1 MATIRILGVQ
11 VVSMD
16 LVKRKKQL
24 RARTTVKITREING
38 VVSAK
43 VYENLRLQETKK
55 PGFTLKCRE
64 RRNRLGKPRD
74 DKGQISKDLL
84 DMLLPHVLREYI
96 RKSGRNLDFST
107 QRNMVTGWE
116 NVYRVEEQK

>member
-1 MATIRILGVQ
+1 MATIRILDVEILN
-11 VVSMD
+11 MD

-24 RARTTVKITREING
+24 RAKATVKITREING
-38 VVSAK
+38 VVSEK
-43 VYENLRLQETKK
+43 VYQDLRLQETKK

-96 RKSGRNLDFST
+96 RKSGRNLDIST
-107 QRNMVTGWE
+107 RRNMLTGWE